1 MPLYLGETDLSAK
14 WRRSKK
20 QLKWLD
26 LPNLEEVSTKTRSRT
41 LRIEPV
47 RTARTPRSQN
57 YHLPKNYAKKKW
69 KEPKPLIDIFQESNW
84 ITIIAEIAGFNKE
97 TLKINVNNQKLTL
110 SGKAKDR
117 RYYKSLNLPKV
128 VIPNIVH
135 TTYKNGV
142 LEIKLKTATKEQTI
156 NKEAE

>member
-1 MPLYLGETDLSAK
+1 
-14 WRRSKK
+14 
-20 QLKWLD
+20 
-26 LPNLEEVSTKTRSRT
+26 
-41 LRIEPV
+41 
-47 RTARTPRSQN
+47 
-57 YHLPKNYAKKKW
+57 
-69 KEPKPLIDIFQESNW
+69 
-84 ITIIAEIAGFNKE
+84 
-97 TLKINVNNQKLTL
+97 VNNQKLTL

>member
-26 LPNLEEVSTKTRSRT
+26 LPNLEEISTKTRSRT

-47 RTARTPRSQN
+47 RTARTLRSQN

-69 KEPKPLIDIFQESNW
+69 KEPKPLIDIFQENNW